1 MVDKK
6 LIINLEREIE
16 FLKKKKEIIK
26 KLLNNDILEN
36 KSCNM
41 AGETW
46 DFDIPHEKSDSES
59 TCSTSI
65 SEDSIVESRDVN
77 TVNIRISSMSISD
90 QLKMIR
96 EEKHQEYLLNTGCK
110 SPSSEIPKIPKTR
123 NGSVTARKT
132 IFPKSWNIL
141 EKSKRP
147 SKNHP

>member
-1 MVDKK
+1 
-6 LIINLEREIE
+6 
-16 FLKKKKEIIK
+16 
-26 KLLNNDILEN
+26 
-36 KSCNM
+36 M

-77 TVNIRISSMSISD
+77 SVNTRISSMSISD

-123 NGSVTARKT
+123 NGSVTARKI